1 MTLMMKTLGDYS
13 WGSYVWDNTNQS
25 PVRYADSIV
34 DQQSG
39 PQMTIALLKDVFN
52 PIVLRGLMGFMV
64 WWLCSVWFTTSTIG
78 FVYHSYFS

>member
-1 MTLMMKTLGDYS
+1 MTLIMKNLGEYS
-13 WGSYVWDNTNQS
+13 WSSYTSNNQS
-25 PVRYADSIV
+25 SVRLMDSTIGE
-34 DQQSG
+34 QTG

>member
-1 MTLMMKTLGDYS
+1 MKTLGNYS
-13 WGSYVWDNTNQS
+13 WSSYLWEDVSQSTVAFTDSAMGNQT
-25 PVRYADSIV
+25 
-34 DQQSG
+34 G

-78 FVYHSYFS
+78 FIYHSYFS